1 MVGVRMSKLRIFIS
15 WVVGICFLISVVG
28 IGYFYYQ
35 TQMEDNHAAR
45 EHTRQ
50 MTKKVLELSEN
61 LDRNGILAA
70 NILKNN
76 AMLLERIDA
85 GLATHTLELKEYRK
99 YIIESQDRIHE
110 EIERVFERLRAE
122 FMTNRE
128 MHRRTQ
134 ERLKIPP
141 IEVK

>member
-1 MVGVRMSKLRIFIS
+1 MSKLRVFIS
-15 WVVGICFLISVVG
+15 WVVGVCFIIAVCG
-28 IGYFYYQ
+28 IAYFYYQ
-35 TQMEDNHAAR
+35 CQVEDAHVAR

-50 MTKKVLELSEN
+50 MTKRVLELSEK
-61 LDRNGILAA
+61 LDRNGILAVEV
-70 NILKNN
+70 LKNN

-85 GLATHTLELKEYRK
+85 GLANHTLELKEHRK
-99 YIIESQDRIHE
+99 YIIDSHDRIHE
-110 EIERVFERLRAE
+110 EIESVFERLRTE

-134 ERLKIPP
+134 EWLKIPH

>member
-1 MVGVRMSKLRIFIS
+1 MSKLRVFIS
-15 WVVGICFLISVVG
+15 WAVGVCFIISVSG
-28 IGYFYYQ
+28 IFYFYYQ

-50 MTKKVLELSEN
+50 MTKRVLELSEK

-70 NILKNN
+70 EVLKNN

-85 GLATHTLELKEYRK
+85 GLATHTLELKEHRR
-99 YIIESQDRIHE
+99 YILESHDRIHE
-110 EIERVFERLRAE
+110 EIESVFERLRTE

-134 ERLKIPP
+134 EWLKIPP

>member
-1 MVGVRMSKLRIFIS
+1 MSKLRGFIS
-15 WVVGICFLISVVG
+15 WVVGVFFIIAVCG
-28 IGYFYYQ
+28 IAYFYYQ
-35 TQMEDNHAAR
+35 SQMEDNHAAR

-50 MTKKVLELSEN
+50 MTKRVLELSEK

-70 NILKNN
+70 DILKNN
-76 AMLLERIDA
+76 AMLLERIDS
-85 GLATHTLELKEYRK
+85 GLATHTLELKEHRK
-99 YIIESQDRIHE
+99 YILDSHDRIHE
-110 EIERVFERLRAE
+110 EIENVFERLRTE

-134 ERLKIPP
+134 EWLKIPP